1 LELLPRHRPYEPA
14 ADSSFDDRHATDT
27 SGSVE
32 TDRLGIED
40 GATRDAAIRYLPSPP
55 RVTHWM
61 LDRANVQPE
70 TTTFVDLGCGKG
82 RVVLVAAQR
91 PFRQVVGIEVS
102 PELVAIARANVER
115 YHPPPHLLAPIEIV
129 NADATAVDL
138 PDGNL
143 LVHLYHPF
151 ETPVTEAVLRRLT
164 TSDRGSSRRV
174 TIAYLAYTEA
184 IPRVRDLLRRFG
196 WLQEVRYEQSV
207 RGHYNWLLY
216 SNSQQPQG

>member
-1 LELLPRHRPYEPA
+1 
-14 ADSSFDDRHATDT
+14 
-27 SGSVE
+27 
-32 TDRLGIED
+32 
-40 GATRDAAIRYLPSPP
+40 
-55 RVTHWM
+55 M